1 MLLQGYRVGIES
13 DQLVYDYLSKVGDI
27 AQQRALSSAQRMRL
41 VTELRAN
48 IDRVR
53 AAEGAQS
60 ADQVKRILKRFG
72 SPGSVVDAIA
82 EDPSVGVP
90 DVAAQPQPSG
100 RGFSVK
106 MPKVPRPCRSDAR
119 PAEPPRS
126 TAASPP
132 HLAGEDELDHG
143 DAGPDWWRVE
153 AGPLDAMPGQGVG
166 DTVPGFTGGITVP
179 EILRPPPK
187 EGDEPVKLRKQRAA
201 EEDDDEEGDEEE
213 EYEEAEDYGGRA
225 RPVVQILRSVGPLE
239 LLAILCL
246 LAGTVT
252 GVWVVLVIGWL
263 LVYASRRLSRGEVK
277 VVVFG
282 VPGTVAV
289 GMLVWLWGRADGRWG
304 EPLAEERFNAALMDS
319 LPWAVRVA
327 AVASAALLFWRARRQ
342 LR

>member
-1 MLLQGYRVGIES
+1 MGIES

-53 AAEGAQS
+53 AAEDAQT

-72 SPGSVVDAIA
+72 TPGSVVDSVA
-82 EDPSVGVP
+82 EDPGRGAP
-90 DVAAQPQPSG
+90 EVAPEPQTAG
-100 RGFSVK
+100 RGFSVRSVK
-106 MPKVPRPCRSDAR
+106 LPKVPKVPRPRRSD
-119 PAEPPRS
+119 PEPSAAPRS

-132 HLAGEDELDHG
+132 HLAGEDELDQSG
-143 DAGPDWWRVE
+143 AGPDWWRVE
-153 AGPLDAMPGQGVG
+153 PGPLDTMPGQSVG
-166 DTVPGFTGGITVP
+166 DTVPGFTGGIEVP

-187 EGDEPVKLRKQRAA
+187 QEDEPVKLQKQRAA
-201 EEDDDEEGDEEE
+201 EEEAEE
-213 EYEEAEDYGGRA
+213 EYEEEEAEDDADEEYGRA
-225 RPVVQILRSVGPLE
+225 RPVLHILRSVGPLE
-239 LLAILCL
+239 LVAILCL

-252 GVWVVLVIGWL
+252 GVWLVLVIGWL
-263 LVYASRRLSRGEVK
+263 LVYGSRRLSRTEVK
-277 VVVFG
+277 IVVFG

-289 GMLVWLWGRADGRWG
+289 GLLVWLWGRADGRWG
-304 EPLAEERFNAALMDS
+304 EPLAEDAFNAALTDA

-327 AVASAALLFWRARRQ
+327 AVASAALLFWRARRDQ